1 MTLCYKHHST
11 FFFFCYFTQ
20 IHSMG
25 LKISLGFLFCFGGFS
40 GSHTHIHMVWIFHAL
55 CDGSCQGSQVSPS
68 FSLALSL
75 SLRCSSEANELSLHM
90 KPSSIIAY
98 THTLTH
104 RFPCTRIEEQKQWG
118 FNYILKVELLFTC
131 NMMFPC
137 WYVLHIVW
145 NNKALWNKSVSLR
158 ATIYFLEL
166 RTIWLRWL
174 VLLFV

>member
-1 MTLCYKHHST
+1 MLQTSQH
-11 FFFFCYFTQ
+11 FFFVISLKFTQ
-20 IHSMG
+20 WAWK
-25 LKISLGFLFCFGGFS
+25 LVWDFCFVLGGFQ
-40 GSHTHIHMVWIFHAL
+40 GHTHTFTWCEYFML
-55 CDGSCQGSQVSPS
+55 CVTAPVRAHRCR
-68 FSLALSL
+68 LASRSLSL
-75 SLRCSSEANELSLHM
+75 SLRCSGEANELSLHM

-118 FNYILKVELLFTC
+118 FNYILKVELLFAC